1 MKPTTPSLATPRRQ
15 PVSRAP
21 IAAVSLAVLALV
33 AACGGGGG
41 STASSPSATTPGTV
55 TASASYSQGAI
66 AGFGSVIV
74 NGVRWDDSTATITD
88 DDGNRRSAS
97 DLKLGM
103 SVEVEG
109 GSVDRA
115 AATASGTTPTG
126 KASKISFGAELQGP
140 VAALDATAGTF
151 TLLGRTVLVTSSTVF
166 DSTLTGGLAA
176 LTAGAV
182 VEVHGL
188 YDATAQQLVATRIE
202 AKPAAT
208 AYKLRGTVA
217 ALDTTAKTFKLGTET
232 ISYAN
237 LTEVPSTLANGLAV
251 KVRLQTTQVAGA
263 WVATKLRA
271 AKSSVSDGTSVE
283 VQGLISVFTSATSF
297 EINGLK
303 IDASSASFDYS
314 DTAGIALGSRVEVEG
329 SLVAGVLVATK
340 VSVEDSKPRGGGKD
354 KGVKALELHGT
365 VSALNT
371 TAKTFT
377 LRGLTVSYASSTLVW
392 KDGGEAK
399 LADGV
404 KLEVKGAL
412 SSDGTQVV
420 ASKIEFE

>member
-1 MKPTTPSLATPRRQ
+1 MKTTPRASRTPRLN
-15 PVSRAP
+15 PAYRAP
-21 IAAVSLAVLALV
+21 LAALSMAVLALV
-33 AACGGGGG
+33 AACGGGG
-41 STASSPSATTPGTV
+41 SDSSSPGTSV
-55 TASASYSQGAI
+55 TAPGAATPSYSQGAI

-74 NGVRWDDSTATITD
+74 NGVRWDDSSASITD
-88 DDGNRRSAS
+88 DDGTRRSAS

-109 GSVDRA
+109 GSVDRIA
-115 AATASGTTPTG
+115 AAASGTTPTG

-166 DSTLTGGLAA
+166 DSTLTGGLTA

-188 YDATAQQLVATRIE
+188 FDSSTQQLVATRIE

-208 AYKLRGTVA
+208 EYKLRGTVA
-217 ALDTTAKTFKLGTET
+217 ALDTTAKTFKLGSET

-237 LTEVPSTLANGLAV
+237 LSDVPSTLANGLAV
-251 KVRLQTTQVAGA
+251 KVKLQTSQVNNA
-263 WVATKLRA
+263 WVATKLRV
-271 AKSSVSDGTSVE
+271 AKTSVSDGTNVE
-283 VQGLISVFTSATSF
+283 VQGLVSVFTSATSF

-303 IDASSASFDYS
+303 IDASAASFDYS

-392 KDGGEAK
+392 KDGSETK

-412 SSDGTQVV
+412 STDGTQVV